1 MSDKDKDRQSKSESK
16 GNLGEQ
22 FTHLEGDAYMSEDS
36 GEVVRSK
43 EIVKEEKGNKSNG
56 SK

>member
-16 GNLGEQ
+16 GNPGEQ